1 MRINKKLYFASW
13 LLASLIG
20 PIIVLL
26 GGILDHNYSIPEETF
41 ILIIWPSSIFLM
53 ALNSY
58 STVAHEINI
67 FLQAMGINIILYLG
81 IGYILLIPYIFFK
94 KKAKT

>member
-1 MRINKKLYFASW
+1 MRINTKHYFASW

-26 GGILDHNYSIPEETF
+26 GGLLGHNYSTPEQTI
-41 ILIIWPSSIFLM
+41 ILIIWPSSILLM

-58 STVAHEINI
+58 STVADEINM
-67 FLQAMGINIILYLG
+67 FLQAMGINIILYLI
-81 IGYILLIPYIFFK
+81 IGYALYFLFIKRPKHDVL
-94 KKAKT
+94 